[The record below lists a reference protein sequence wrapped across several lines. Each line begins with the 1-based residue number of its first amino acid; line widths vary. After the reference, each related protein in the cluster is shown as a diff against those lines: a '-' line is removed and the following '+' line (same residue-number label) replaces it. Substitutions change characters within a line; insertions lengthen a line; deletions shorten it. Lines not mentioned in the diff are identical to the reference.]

1 MRLKVQSSY
10 IVSGF
15 VIRTRY
21 TLILKAT
28 LGSLQV
34 EMAVRG
40 SSLDVFLNIIPVTF
54 RFFFNY
60 KYDDVEL
67 QELLGEKKKK
77 S

>member
-67 QELLGEKKKK
+67 QELLGEKKK
-77 S
+77 

>member
-54 RFFFNY
+54 RFFLNY

-67 QELLGEKKKK
+67 QELLGEKKK
-77 S
+77 

>member
-54 RFFFNY
+54 RFFFIIN
-60 KYDDVEL
+60 L
-67 QELLGEKKKK
+67 MM
-77 S
+77 